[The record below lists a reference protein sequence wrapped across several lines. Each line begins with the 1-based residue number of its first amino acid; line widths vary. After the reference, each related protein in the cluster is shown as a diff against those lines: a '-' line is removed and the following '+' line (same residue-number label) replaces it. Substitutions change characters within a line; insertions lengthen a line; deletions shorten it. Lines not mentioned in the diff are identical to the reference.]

1 MSSKLLNKV
10 MDLLDNTDKKPSEIA
25 VGAQVGYPWLMAL
38 KGRHGT
44 TKFPSVDKV
53 ERLYEYLSGRK
64 LEI

>member
-1 MSSKLLNKV
+1 MESKLLNKV
-10 MDLLDNTDKKPSEIA
+10 MWLLDTTDKRPSEIA

-44 TKFPSVDKV
+44 TKYPAVDKV
-53 ERLYEYLSGRK
+53 ERLYEYLSGKK